1 MSYRTLF
8 ILVEG
13 RDDARFFE
21 RVVRPI
27 CEEDYNHVQ
36 FWQYSQQEKG
46 KVNRYLYSIK
56 AMQTAGAADLII
68 VADLDESPCV
78 TDRKMRILSN
88 FRSLSMEN
96 DRLSKTR
103 RSPRVLI
110 VCKEIESWYL
120 AGLTDND
127 CKKMGIPDSLNDTD
141 HLSKEKFLGLMPER
155 FGSKT
160 DFMLAILDLF
170 DLDTARSRNR
180 SFRYFMQQCESD
192 HDRA

>member
-1 MSYRTLF
+1 M
-8 ILVEG
+8 EG
-13 RDDARFFE
+13 NDDERFFD
-21 RVVRPI
+21 RVIRPLF
-27 CEEDYNHVQ
+27 EKDYDFVQ
-36 FWQYSQQEKG
+36 SWQYSQKKKT
-46 KVNRYLYSIK
+46 KVNSYLKSIK
-56 AMQTAGAADLII
+56 AMQTAGAADLIV

-78 TDRKMRILSN
+78 TDRKERILSN
-88 FRSLSMEN
+88 FRSLAGSVDGSSEHP
-96 DRLSKTR
+96 SSTQI
-103 RSPRVLI
+103 LI
-110 VCKEIESWYL
+110 VCREIESWYL

-127 CKKMGIPDSLNDTD
+127 CKQMGIPDSLNDTE

-160 DFMLAILDLF
+160 DFMQAILDLF

>member
-1 MSYRTLF
+1 
-8 ILVEG
+8 
-13 RDDARFFE
+13 
-21 RVVRPI
+21 
-27 CEEDYNHVQ
+27 
-36 FWQYSQQEKG
+36 
-46 KVNRYLYSIK
+46 
-56 AMQTAGAADLII
+56 
-68 VADLDESPCV
+68 
-78 TDRKMRILSN
+78 
-88 FRSLSMEN
+88 MEN

-192 HDRA
+192 HDQA